1 MQAAVV
7 PIVEEKKAMP
17 APSRAQRRRQN
28 ARQTRRATDTATPR
42 TPQPAIEEPVIEQGQ
57 AVAET
62 IPSSRANPLS
72 PGSTAATRPARNTR
86 RAVARPVAEPV
97 DYSEDYR
104 HARRDI
110 VRILVWSTIL
120 FGIMIALRFSGL
132 V

>member
-1 MQAAVV
+1 
-7 PIVEEKKAMP
+7 MP

-42 TPQPAIEEPVIEQGQ
+42 TPQPAIEEPVVEQGQ
-57 AVAET
+57 DVVET
-62 IPSSRANPLS
+62 APSTRTATLL
-72 PGSTAATRPARNTR
+72 PGSTATTRPARNTR

-110 VRILVWSTIL
+110 VRILVWSAIL